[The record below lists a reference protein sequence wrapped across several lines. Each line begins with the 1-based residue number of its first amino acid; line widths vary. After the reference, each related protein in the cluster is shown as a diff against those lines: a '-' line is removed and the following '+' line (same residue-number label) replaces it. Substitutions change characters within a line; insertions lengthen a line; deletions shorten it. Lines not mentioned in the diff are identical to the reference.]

1 MCLDFFSYFDRTVV
15 WTQGLTLAA
24 QALYHLSNFA
34 SLCITFFFFF
44 ICFNFYL
51 MFPNVKKKKSRFLH
65 QLGGDHLKW
74 DMQSSSV
81 CTFLSFTFVAL
92 YNGVMDRKLDDMRLV
107 GKCHL
112 KNKNL
117 QGSFYFATNL
127 QSLLVFCFLLRRHM
141 ELKSFS
147 CPILF
152 NYLTNK
158 HKL

>member
-1 MCLDFFSYFDRTVV
+1 LPSTS
-15 WTQGLTLAA
+15 
-24 QALYHLSNFA
+24 HH
-34 SLCITFFFFF
+34 CITSSFVKLAKGKKLVHNRQDLFLVFPVFFCLFV
-44 ICFNFYL
+44 CFNFYL
-51 MFPNVKKKKSRFLH
+51 MFPNVKKKKKKSRFLH
-65 QLGGDHLKW
+65 QLGDHLKW